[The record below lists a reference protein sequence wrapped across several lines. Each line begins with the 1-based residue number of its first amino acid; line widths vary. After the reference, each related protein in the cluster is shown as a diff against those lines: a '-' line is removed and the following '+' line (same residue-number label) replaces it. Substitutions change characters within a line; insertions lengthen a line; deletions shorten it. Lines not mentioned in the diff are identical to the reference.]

1 MHMIKSKNKYYI
13 FVLYNSKIYVNLLP
27 KHFKFK
33 PKMLSNNSDD
43 DTFNN
48 ICNYINDCIYMLECC
63 GNMFERYDNT
73 IYNKYGIA
81 FIVVKVSDI
90 TKAWADAYHI
100 ILNNEIFIKYLS
112 TMCRINIEDDDL
124 TIDLALFDLLNEYV
138 INNKI

>member
-33 PKMLSNNSDD
+33 PKMLSNNIDNFSYMCSCI
-43 DTFNN
+43 NN
-48 ICNYINDCIYMLECC
+48 CIYTLECYD
-63 GNMFERYDNT
+63 NMFERCDNT

-81 FIVVKVSDI
+81 FIVVKISDI
-90 TKAWADAYHI
+90 TKAWADAYHT

-112 TMCRINIEDDDL
+112 NMCRINIEDDDL